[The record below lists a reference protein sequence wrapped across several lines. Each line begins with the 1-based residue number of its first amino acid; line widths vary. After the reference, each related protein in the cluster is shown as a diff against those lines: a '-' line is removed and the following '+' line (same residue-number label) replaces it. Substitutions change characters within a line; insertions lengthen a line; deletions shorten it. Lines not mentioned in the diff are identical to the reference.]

1 MLPLTIWMILI
12 FYIPILG
19 NVIAF
24 QDYSIPKGFINS
36 KWVGLK
42 HFKSF
47 FSSDLAMTLIRNT
60 LAMSILSLIFGTI
73 ASVAFAILLN
83 EIYQANFKR
92 FVQTVSYLP
101 YFISMAVCA
110 NMFINLLSRTGPLN
124 NILIS
129 LGLLK
134 EGIPFLESEGLY
146 WIVLTIQNIWKS
158 IGWNAILYLAAI
170 AGISYETYEAAFV
183 DGAGRLRLMWNITL
197 PAIVPTIAIL
207 LVMNSGSV
215 IMGNFEQQY
224 LMFNPMVMDVA
235 EVISTYVY
243 KRGMGAMQFSF
254 ATAVGIFQSVV
265 SFILLILVNK
275 ASKKLTDV
283 SLW

>member
-183 DGAGRLRLMWNITL
+183 DGAGRLRLMWNIPL